1 MKTRTTITKDQYF
14 TSVKAATDIVEW
26 LTNKGWFD
34 GVQTIVETCTGAKAL
49 VNAIEA
55 RHPNIKI
62 LMYDLYPLTDDIVQ
76 VDSLTLVDKK
86 TGLIKGLDPKTTKIF
101 SNPPF
106 GYSNSLA
113 KKFVRT
119 FKKYD
124 ACWILTRGNLLGE
137 LAFLED
143 YEITDTLEIDS
154 TFYNNETG
162 INHNVDCLAFDFR
175 VQTNSQLEL
184 FLISLD
190 WFDNNIGHIVSKK
203 YDKML
208 NEYRNRPNYKKYNR
222 RNML

>member
-34 GVQTIVETCTGAKAL
+34 GVQTIIEPCTGAKVL
-49 VNAIEA
+49 VNAIQA
-55 RHPNIKI
+55 VHPNITI
-62 LMYDLYPLTDDIVQ
+62 LMYDLYPLTPDITEM
-76 VDSLTLVDKK
+76 DSLKLVNKK
-86 TGLIKGLDPKTTKIF
+86 TGLIEINKVTLDTKTTKIF

-175 VQTNSQLEL
+175 VQENSQLEL
-184 FLISLD
+184 FLESLD
-190 WFDNNIGHIVSKK
+190 WFDQNIGHIVSKK

-208 NEYRNRPNYKKYNR
+208 EAYRSR
-222 RNML
+222 

>member
-14 TSVKAATDIVEW
+14 TSPKAAADIVEW
-26 LTNKGWFD
+26 LTNKGWFN
-34 GVQTIVETCTGAKAL
+34 GVNNIIETCAGSKVL
-49 VNAIEA
+49 VDAVKA
-55 RHPNIKI
+55 RHPHINI
-62 LMYDLYPLTDDIVQ
+62 LMYDLYPLSDDITEM
-76 VDSLTLVDKK
+76 DSLKLVNKK
-86 TGLIKGLDPKTTKIF
+86 TGLIENLSTNDTKIF

-143 YEITDTLEIDS
+143 YEIVDTLEIDS
-154 TFYNNETG
+154 TFFNNETG
-162 INHNVDCLAFDFR
+162 VNHNVDCLAFDFK
-175 VQTNSQLEL
+175 VQENSQLEL
-184 FLISLD
+184 FLEALD
-190 WFDNNIGHIVSKK
+190 WFDINIGHIVSSK

-208 NEYRNRPNYKKYNR
+208 EKYRSR
-222 RNML
+222 